1 MFDER
6 IRELRHSL
14 GINQVEFGKRLNVTK
29 QCISNWENNNIMPS
43 IDMLIRISKTFS
55 VSADYLLGLESRQ
68 TLDVS
73 GLSAEQIL
81 HLQALINDLKPNKT
95 RPRNAM
101 VPQAFCLIWFP
112 AVLPPFAPAESPP

>member
-55 VSADYLLGLESRQ
+55 VSADYLLGLENRQ

-73 GLSAEQIL
+73 GLSAKQIL
-81 HLQALINDLKPNKT
+81 HLQALINDLK
-95 RPRNAM
+95 RN
-101 VPQAFCLIWFP
+101 
-112 AVLPPFAPAESPP
+112 

>member
-55 VSADYLLGLESRQ
+55 VSADYLLGLENRQ
-68 TLDVS
+68 TLDVN

-81 HLQALINDLKPNKT
+81 HLQALINDLK
-95 RPRNAM
+95 RN
-101 VPQAFCLIWFP
+101 
-112 AVLPPFAPAESPP
+112 

>member
-55 VSADYLLGLESRQ
+55 VSADYLLGLENRQ
-68 TLDVS
+68 TLDVR

-81 HLQALINDLKPNKT
+81 HLQALINDLK
-95 RPRNAM
+95 RN
-101 VPQAFCLIWFP
+101 
-112 AVLPPFAPAESPP
+112 

>member
-68 TLDVS
+68 TLDAS
-73 GLSAEQIL
+73 DLSAEQIL
-81 HLQALINDLKPNKT
+81 HLQALINDLK
-95 RPRNAM
+95 RN
-101 VPQAFCLIWFP
+101 
-112 AVLPPFAPAESPP
+112 

>member
-55 VSADYLLGLESRQ
+55 VSADYLLGLENQQ

-81 HLQALINDLKPNKT
+81 HLQARINDLK
-95 RPRNAM
+95 RN
-101 VPQAFCLIWFP
+101 
-112 AVLPPFAPAESPP
+112 

>member
-55 VSADYLLGLESRQ
+55 VCADYLLGLENQQ

-81 HLQALINDLKPNKT
+81 HLQDLINDLK
-95 RPRNAM
+95 RN
-101 VPQAFCLIWFP
+101 
-112 AVLPPFAPAESPP
+112 

>member
-55 VSADYLLGLESRQ
+55 VSADYLLGLDDQR
-68 TLDVS
+68 TLNVT
-73 GLSAEQIL
+73 GLSAEQIF
-81 HLQALINDLKPNKT
+81 HLQAIVDDLK
-95 RPRNAM
+95 
-101 VPQAFCLIWFP
+101 QH
-112 AVLPPFAPAESPP
+112 

>member
-55 VSADYLLGLESRQ
+55 VSADYLLGLENRQ

-73 GLSAEQIL
+73 GLSAELIL
-81 HLQALINDLKPNKT
+81 HLQALINDLK
-95 RPRNAM
+95 RN
-101 VPQAFCLIWFP
+101 
-112 AVLPPFAPAESPP
+112 

>member
-55 VSADYLLGLESRQ
+55 VSADYLLGLENRQ

-73 GLSAEQIL
+73 CLSAEQIL
-81 HLQALINDLKPNKT
+81 HLQALINDLK
-95 RPRNAM
+95 RN
-101 VPQAFCLIWFP
+101 
-112 AVLPPFAPAESPP
+112 